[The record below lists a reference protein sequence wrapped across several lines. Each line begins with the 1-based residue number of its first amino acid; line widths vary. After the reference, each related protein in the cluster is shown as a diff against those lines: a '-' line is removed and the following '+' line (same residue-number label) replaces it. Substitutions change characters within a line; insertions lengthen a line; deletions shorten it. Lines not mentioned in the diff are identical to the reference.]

1 MTIAWVVAIVVVS
14 ATVSGCGAIVEVPV
28 ASTSESSGTEGQSD
42 GQSESP
48 SGDERGTETSASST
62 EGETEHPDVDGA
74 SGSGTTGDG
83 GPGDDGDEGPLAS
96 LSFCDVLEDPLDVP
110 EDGSWAEAAI
120 DVPARQTASM
130 LAVTLRLTHPRVSDL
145 RIRLRA
151 PDGTLASLLD
161 EPACDQP
168 NIDAMFEDGAEQ
180 LGNEVCHADGIA
192 AIHGSVAAIDELAPL
207 LRAPVGGR
215 WALELTDAVPGEQ
228 GMLDQACV
236 VLTVEGR

>member
-1 MTIAWVVAIVVVS
+1 VVVVAV
-14 ATVSGCGAIVEVPV
+14 VSGCGAIVEVPV
-28 ASTSESSGTEGQSD
+28 ASTSETSGTEGQSD
-42 GQSESP
+42 GQSEGNGESS
-48 SGDERGTETSASST
+48 SGDERGSETGASST
-62 EGETEHPDVDGA
+62 EGETERPDVDGA
-74 SGSGTTGDG
+74 SSSGTTGEGSSG
-83 GPGDDGDEGPLAS
+83 GGGESLPL
-96 LSFCDVLEDPLDVP
+96 CDMLENPLDVP

-120 DVPARQTASM
+120 DVPARETAST
-130 LAVTLRLTHPRVSDL
+130 LAVTVRVLHPRVSDL

-151 PDGTLASLLD
+151 PDGSLASLLD

-180 LGNEVCHADGIA
+180 LGNALCKASGIA

-215 WALELTDAVPGEQ
+215 WTLELTDAVPGEQ